1 MYPLILI
8 HILRRNHEQLN
19 TTNQDEATPPEDL
32 EKVKEAPKEPIEAFE
47 AIEKKPV
54 KFGKRKRDRL
64 DVEKR

>member
-1 MYPLILI
+1 MYPIILI
-8 HILRRNHEQLN
+8 RILKSNPEQLT

-47 AIEKKPV
+47 GIEKKPV
-54 KFGKRKRDRL
+54 KFGKRKRDRP